1 MKLIRTLVS
10 TSLVFMRRETRVAFW
25 LATALCLFSGSA
37 SSQMTEA
44 LTATTQKWTAGWD
57 NFSEPL
63 DFTHSN
69 VTRSVNSTTRKL
81 TVTFKL
87 VKATP
92 SKLYQVGVH
101 IFCSTFPATFGQFP
115 TEVGGGACRAITRQG
130 VTETVVAVEFGVV
143 TTDIH
148 GNGSFTVVV
157 GPIASGSYDL
167 EFDARNG
174 AGCNLTGGAGNGS
187 DCNVD
192 FQSPGPTF
200 GMATTITIP

>member
-1 MKLIRTLVS
+1 
-10 TSLVFMRRETRVAFW
+10 
-25 LATALCLFSGSA
+25 
-37 SSQMTEA
+37 
-44 LTATTQKWTAGWD
+44 
-57 NFSEPL
+57 
-63 DFTHSN
+63 
-69 VTRSVNSTTRKL
+69 
-81 TVTFKL
+81 
-87 VKATP
+87 
-92 SKLYQVGVH
+92 
-101 IFCSTFPATFGQFP
+101 
-115 TEVGGGACRAITRQG
+115 

-192 FQSPGPTF
+192 LQSPGPTF

>member
-1 MKLIRTLVS
+1 MNRIFLLMVVLLLSVGTAS
-10 TSLVFMRRETRVAFW
+10 
-25 LATALCLFSGSA
+25 ATI
-37 SSQMTEA
+37 E
-44 LTATTQKWTAGWD
+44 KWTAGWD

-69 VTRSVNSTTRKL
+69 ITWSVSATTHKL

-87 VKATP
+87 VHATP

-101 IFCSTFPATFGQFP
+101 IFCTTFPKTFGQFP
-115 TEVGGGACRAITRQG
+115 TDGGGGACASITRQG
-130 VTETVVAVEFGVV
+130 VTKTAVAIEFGVV

-148 GNGSFTVVV
+148 GNGSFMVVV
-157 GPIASGSYDL
+157 GPIAAGTYDL

-174 AGCNLTGGAGNGS
+174 AGCNLSGGGGNTTS
-187 DCNVD
+187 TCEAD

-200 GMATTITIP
+200 GTAAVVIVP

>member
-1 MKLIRTLVS
+1 MKGERK
-10 TSLVFMRRETRVAFW
+10 VAFW
-25 LATALCLFSGSA
+25 LPVALLLSVGTAAAQMSGA
-37 SSQMTEA
+37 PAAMTR
-44 LTATTQKWTAGWD
+44 KWTAGWD

-69 VTRSVNSTTRKL
+69 ITWSVNSTTRKL

-87 VKATP
+87 VSATP

-115 TEVGGGACRAITRQG
+115 TDVRGGACRAITRQG

-143 TTDIH
+143 TADIH
-148 GNGSFTVVV
+148 GNGSFAVVV
-157 GPIASGSYDL
+157 GPIASGSYRL
-167 EFDARNG
+167 EFDTRDG
-174 AGCNLTGGAGNGS
+174 AGCNLKGGAGNGS
-187 DCNVD
+187 DCSVD

-200 GMATTITIP
+200 GTATTITIP